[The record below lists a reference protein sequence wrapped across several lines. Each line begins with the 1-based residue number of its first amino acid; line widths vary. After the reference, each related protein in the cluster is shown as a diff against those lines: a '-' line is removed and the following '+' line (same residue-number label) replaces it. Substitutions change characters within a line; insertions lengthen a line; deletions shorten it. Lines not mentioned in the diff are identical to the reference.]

1 MNSCALLY
9 GIALMQTPGLI
20 KIDRGDCIATENGM
34 NLEEKK
40 TMTTQYIKLHGGI
53 RWANYLLL
61 FVFALSVAA
70 QAQIVVTISP
80 EVKARLREQAKRNG
94 RNPAATTERVNWRE
108 TLEARTSRGKLNA
121 SSFRATESRP
131 RMLDSDAVAALDSS
145 AEAHASSIVYGPHQ
159 RPFGVRYKDMIA
171 QWWQWASGIPQ
182 ATNPADDKTGA
193 FAFAGQRGD
202 FWFLAGNGG
211 GVDERAIQLPAHT
224 PLFIPALTLMY
235 FDDGTTGPVSEEEI
249 RTMMKEYMDTAT
261 TLEISV
267 DHQVLPRRA
276 IYRTQSDRFTIAIP
290 DRSIYGPDVPKGIY
304 DICFADTYFTML
316 KPLAPGSH
324 VIKIKGATPDFT
336 SYVEYY
342 IFVVPP
348 SDALRESA
356 VEKLQNQPTEN

>member
-1 MNSCALLY
+1 MTIQN
-9 GIALMQTPGLI
+9 I
-20 KIDRGDCIATENGM
+20 KM
-34 NLEEKK
+34 
-40 TMTTQYIKLHGGI
+40 HGAI
-53 RWANYLLL
+53 RWVNYLLL
-61 FVFALSVAA
+61 FVLVLSATA

-80 EVKARLREQAKRNG
+80 EAKARFREQAWREG
-94 RNPAATTERVNWRE
+94 RSPGATTERVNLRE
-108 TLEARTSRGKLNA
+108 TLEAKTSRGKLNA
-121 SSFRATESRP
+121 SSFRAPAVQPKT
-131 RMLDSDAVAALDSS
+131 LGTDAVSALDATS
-145 AEAHASSIVYGPHQ
+145 EAVASSLVYGQ
-159 RPFGVRYKDMIA
+159 YQKPFGLRYRDMTA

-182 ATNPADDKTGA
+182 AVNPADDKTGE
-193 FAFAGQRGD
+193 FTFAGQRGD

-211 GVDERAIQLPAHT
+211 GVDEREIQLPANT

-267 DHQVLPRRA
+267 DHKLLPHRA

-316 KPLAPGSH
+316 KPLPPGSH
-324 VIKIKGATPDFT
+324 VIKIKGATPDFS

-342 IFVVPP
+342 IYVVPP
-348 SDALRESA
+348 SDALTESA
-356 VEKLQNQPTEN
+356 AEKLQQQQTEQ